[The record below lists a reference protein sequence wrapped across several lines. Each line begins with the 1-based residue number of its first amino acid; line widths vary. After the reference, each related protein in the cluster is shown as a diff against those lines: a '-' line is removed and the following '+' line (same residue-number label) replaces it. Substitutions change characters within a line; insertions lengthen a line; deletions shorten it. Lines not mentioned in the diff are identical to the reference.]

1 MNAIAPETLLQAYRL
16 GLFPMARK
24 RSSSKVFWVD
34 PETRG
39 VIPLNAFHLPRNV
52 IKIMKNNRFSLTT
65 NTSFENVIRACGSSV
80 AGRAETWINDQIISV
95 YKSMHSDGHAHS
107 VEVWE
112 EKHLVGGLY
121 GLAIG
126 GAFFGE
132 SMFSLQTN
140 ASKVALAT
148 TLIRLKS
155 SNFSLFDVQFVT
167 PHLARFGAIE
177 ISRHNYLSQLR
188 SALEKKADF
197 LRLPLN
203 ATSQRILQEIV
214 HTS

>member
-95 YKSMHSDGHAHS
+95 YKRMHSDGHAHS

-188 SALEKKADF
+188 IALEKKADF